1 MGSWQLAARRALGV
15 AAPALGCAAVAIGVA
30 PAVARPRPAAAK
42 AKAVTSCAPKHAP
55 VTAKTA
61 SVVVYAEDDGTDSDS
76 GGTIITYYAC
86 QQPKGKPVAVGQAVG
101 SGGEYPANVE
111 MQDLRIAGTFVT
123 EQSAA
128 GFASLAACGKYEPSS
143 ACTGVLKYW
152 VRIADV
158 ATRRTV
164 KVFQAGPVSSLTLST
179 GGAAAW
185 VVTTPASSSSGS
197 ASSTLYATVVHPAGH
212 DALSAQPMVIDSG
225 QAITAVSFAGSSLRW
240 SNGGQPKRQTIP

>member
-1 MGSWQLAARRALGV
+1 
-15 AAPALGCAAVAIGVA
+15 VAIGVA
-30 PAVARPRPAAAK
+30 PAAARPHPAATEAK

-55 VTAKTA
+55 VTAKTV
-61 SVVVYAEDDGTDSDS
+61 SVVVYAEDDGTDPDS
-76 GGTIITYYAC
+76 GGTVITYYAC
-86 QQPKGKPVAVGQAVG
+86 QQPMGKPVAVGQAVE

-128 GFASLAACGKYEPSS
+128 GFASLLAACGKYEPSS

-212 DALSAQPMVIDSG
+212 DALSAHAMVIDSG

-240 SNGGQPKRQTIP
+240 SNDGQPKRQTIS